1 MLERNGEGN
10 GTSEGERARWLFQS
24 AAAATSRSSLELLGL
39 RFPFSQLGLLSA
51 DEFAKQAERRRSK
64 GLRSRPTI
72 TTQVLEESHRH
83 GVLIPLFRVDLTE
96 SEPSRQVDLSQS
108 LTAQHVHTT
117 RINELLR
124 AAVEGRAADPALE
137 DFSPWPTERRRHLWP
152 SVDAGYLYSRHQL
165 IGLDVAMSLVTTLSP
180 RRAGQR
186 VTWHLAEEDRPDVR
200 AREALFDLALA
211 GGHAVSARHLLPAV
225 HHYYWPFITH
235 AVYHDREGV
244 WRSERLAFD
253 PAAMLSWLDVP
264 AEQIL
269 KAERDLRFKGTFRDD
284 LGDFYEIVR
293 RAKPEAWET
302 MSGDASAAV
311 DFRMAADVLDR
322 FAADLQLDG
331 RASLEHT
338 PLAQQGLSARPHS
351 LDATLTDLRLSPFPS
366 LVIGV
371 EGATEYTLV
380 PQVLDLLEIELDR
393 NWISIIDFGGTDRDL
408 SLLARYA
415 GEPVLGRDLGS
426 GVALE
431 RPITRF
437 LILTDAEHKYATVK
451 DRNYQRKL
459 LLDSLTHNVPP
470 DLRGDYYSNKPESR
484 TVEIRTW
491 GRYPFEFAH
500 FTDLQLARTMMDNAK
515 VPYPYGPARLVR
527 ALHMQRTVDPSPNVD
542 DVFWRGS
549 DLSKTKLADALWP
562 LLEKKIRRAIAR
574 NEPGPPIMR
583 ACVRA
588 YEMAAAPYR
597 TSMMPQRKAPKR
609 R

>member
-1 MLERNGEGN
+1 M
-10 GTSEGERARWLFQS
+10 SEAERARWLFQS
-24 AAAATSRSSLELLGL
+24 AAAATPRSSLELLSL
-39 RFPFSQLGLLSA
+39 RFPFSQLGLMSA
-51 DEFAKQAERRRSK
+51 DEFAKQAERCRSK
-64 GLRSRPTI
+64 GMRGRPAI
-72 TTQVLEESHRH
+72 TTQVLEELHRH
-83 GVLIPLFRVDLTE
+83 GVLMPLFRVDLTE
-96 SEPSRQVDLSQS
+96 GEPSRQVDLSQS
-108 LTAQHVHTT
+108 LTAEHVHTT
-117 RINELLR
+117 FVSELLR
-124 AAVEGRAADPALE
+124 AALEGRAADPALE

-165 IGLDVAMSLVTTLSP
+165 IGLDVAMSLVMTLSP
-180 RRAGQR
+180 QRAGQR
-186 VTWHLAEEDRPDVR
+186 VTWHLAEEDRPDAR
-200 AREALFDLALA
+200 AREALLTWRSLAVTL
-211 GGHAVSARHLLPAV
+211 SALDT
-225 HHYYWPFITH
+225 YYWPFITH
-235 AVYHDREGV
+235 AVYHDQEDV

-253 PAAMLSWLDVP
+253 PVGMLSWLDVP
-264 AEQIL
+264 ADKIL
-269 KAERDLRFKGTFRDD
+269 NAERDLRLKGTFRDD

-293 RAKPEAWET
+293 RAKPDAWET
-302 MSGDASAAV
+302 LSGDALAAV
-311 DFRMAADVLDR
+311 EFRMTADVLDR
-322 FAADLQLDG
+322 FAADLHLEG

-338 PLAQQGLSARPHS
+338 PLPQQGLSARPHS

-380 PQVLDLLEIELDR
+380 PRVLDLLEIELDR

-459 LLDSLTHNVPP
+459 LLDSLTQNVPA

-500 FTDLQLARTMMDNAK
+500 FTDLQLARTMMDIAK
-515 VPYPYGPARLVR
+515 VPYPHAQARLVR
-527 ALHMQRTVDPSPNVD
+527 AIHMQRTHDPSPNVD
-542 DVFWRGS
+542 DVFWKGS

-562 LLEKKIRRAIAR
+562 LLEKKIRRAINR

-583 ACVRA
+583 ACIRA

-597 TSMMPQRKAPKR
+597 TSMMLQRKAPKR